1 MSTVQNPAS
10 ATPVGATPAG
20 AEPDAPITWSTQH
33 LPKVAYGKGCYIY
46 DSTGKQY
53 IDGSAGPAVFSLG
66 HGNEEV
72 NAAIK
77 DQLDRIAHGY
87 RYTFTSDPLEELTA
101 LVAAACGGGLSQM
114 TFCSSGSEAVES
126 CLKIALQYHTA
137 RGETRRRRFIA
148 RERSWHG
155 NTLGALSIS
164 GFLDRRFAFE
174 GALVPASL
182 LSPAN
187 TYRPPANVAPE
198 NVAAFCAA
206 ELEAEILRLG
216 ADQVAGFVF
225 EPVVG
230 AAGGCVPAPDGYA
243 KRVREICDRHGV
255 LMIAD
260 EVMCGSGRCGT
271 WRALQ
276 HDGVEP
282 DIMSIAKG
290 LGGGYVPLAGVV
302 YHERLKEPMYRA
314 HGGLLSGHTFT
325 GHTLA
330 CAAGAAVQRIV
341 KRDRLVEKVR
351 RDGETLKSMLRSALG
366 NRDYIGDIRG
376 RGFFI
381 GVEIVRDRYAKEPYT
396 PDLKLHQR
404 IRDTAFENG
413 LICYPMGGNIDGI
426 RGDVVIISP
435 PYIATEAELGEI
447 VDKLATSLTQVFAR
461 LGH

>member
-1 MSTVQNPAS
+1 MSTAPTLAN
-10 ATPVGATPAG
+10 ATQ
-20 AEPDAPITWSTQH
+20 EAPITWSTQN

-46 DSTGKQY
+46 DTTGKQY

-66 HGNEEV
+66 HGNDEV

-87 RYTFTSDPLEELTA
+87 RYTFTSDPLEELTE
-101 LVAAACGGGLSQM
+101 LVAAACGGELNQM
-114 TFCSSGSEAVES
+114 TFCSSGSEAIES

-137 RGETRRRRFIA
+137 KGEQSRRRFIA

-164 GFLDRRFAFE
+164 GFLDRRAAFE
-174 GALVPASL
+174 GALVPSSL

-187 TYRPPANVAPE
+187 IYRPPANVAPDG
-198 NVAAFCAA
+198 VGAFCAA
-206 ELEAEILRLG
+206 ELEAEIRRLG
-216 ADQVAGFVF
+216 PEQVAAFIF

-230 AAGGCVPAPDGYA
+230 AAGGCVPAPEGYA
-243 KRVREICDRHGV
+243 RRVREICDRYGV

-271 WRALQ
+271 WRALE

-282 DIMSIAKG
+282 DIMAIAKG
-290 LGGGYVPLAGVV
+290 LGGGYVPLAGAI

-314 HGGLLSGHTFT
+314 HGGLLTGHTFT

-341 KRDRLVEKVR
+341 KRDHLVEKVR
-351 RDGETLKSMLRSALG
+351 RDGEKLKMMLYDAIGGRS
-366 NRDYIGDIRG
+366 YVGDIRG

-381 GVEIVRDRYAKEPYT
+381 GVEFVQDRATREPFAAG
-396 PDLKLHQR
+396 LKVHQR
-404 IRDTAFENG
+404 IRDQAFANG
-413 LICYPMGGNIDGI
+413 LICYPMGGNIDGV
-426 RGDVVIISP
+426 RGDVAILSP
-435 PYIATEAELGEI
+435 PYIATESELGEI
-447 VDKLATSLTQVFAR
+447 VDKLARSLAQVFAP
-461 LGH
+461 LGR

>member
-366 NRDYIGDIRG
+366 DRDYIGDIRG

-381 GVEIVRDRYAKEPYT
+381 GVEIVRDRASKEPYA

-435 PYIATEAELGEI
+435 PYIATEAELAEI